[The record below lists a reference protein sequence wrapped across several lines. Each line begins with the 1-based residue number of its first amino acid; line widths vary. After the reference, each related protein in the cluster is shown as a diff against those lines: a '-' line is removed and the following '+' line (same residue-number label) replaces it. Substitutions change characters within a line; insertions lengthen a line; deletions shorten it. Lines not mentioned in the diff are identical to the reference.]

1 MTEPQVNS
9 MGRIEV
15 APEVLTMIAREAIM
29 EVPGVSGM
37 ADIPSEQG
45 RKLFRRPAGQDGI
58 VLDFGDNRLTF
69 DIYLLMNPGHNVIE
83 TSHAV
88 QKAVIEAMDKMVGI
102 PVNAVHIHVEDVV
115 YEQGQTA

>member
-1 MTEPQVNS
+1 MEQTDS
-9 MGRIEV
+9 IGRIEV
-15 APEVLTMIAREAIM
+15 APEVLTMIAREA
-29 EVPGVSGM
+29 VLDVVGVSRM
-37 ADIPSEQG
+37 ADVPNESG

-69 DIYLLMNPGHNVIE
+69 DIYLLMNPGHNVVE
-83 TSHAV
+83 ASHMV